1 MLALV
6 GLGVGVPA
14 ARKGMCEV
22 SVGFAGV
29 TGRLGVGPFDGF
41 AGVTGTLGVG
51 PFVGFDGVTGTLT
64 KTLFRLKSCLGGSLF
79 ETHS

>member
-1 MLALV
+1 MLAWV

-29 TGRLGVGPFDGF
+29 TG
-41 AGVTGTLGVG
+41 TLGVG
-51 PFVGFDGVTGTLT
+51 PFVGFDGVTGMLT